1 MSRTHAIKTDV
12 FLGSILFTTLLLLLA
27 YGVLRWMEVDPGS
40 IKNWIVGLLVLW
52 WLVLVVR
59 LPWDLY
65 FTTRELMFDTR
76 QSKEKGMNVSESD
89 LAYVE
94 RWATLSL
101 ILAIALHV
109 ITSIGLAFLQYFGVS
124 ELGYYA
130 SGAALL
136 LMGFRPA
143 GRAYDYLVGR
153 LGNIGHEIM
162 YPRDDVA
169 LLKSKIEDLQSKVK
183 ALEDHLN
190 LEEEHSWAATIVSD
204 NTARDA
210 RLSELQANVESYQQK
225 NEEEHQLLAKQAEAA
240 TEKIAGGAQVVNHV
254 RELVRFF
261 KDA

>member
-1 MSRTHAIKTDV
+1 MSRTHAIKTGV
-12 FLGSILFTTLLLLLA
+12 FFGSILFTTLLLLLA
-27 YGVLRWMEVDPGS
+27 YGILRWMDIDPGS

-65 FTTRELMFDTR
+65 FTTRELLFNTR
-76 QSKEKGMNVSESD
+76 QSKEKGMSVSQSD

-94 RWATLSL
+94 RWAKLSL
-101 ILAIALHV
+101 MLAIALHV
-109 ITSIGLAFLQYFGVS
+109 ITSIGLAFLQYVGVS

-130 SGAALL
+130 SGTALL

-153 LGNIGHEIM
+153 LGNIGHEIL

-169 LLKSKIEDLQSKVK
+169 LLKSKIDDLQYKVK
-183 ALEDHLN
+183 ALEDRLDV
-190 LEEEHSWAATIVSD
+190 EVEHSWAATIVSD
-204 NTARDA
+204 NQVRDL
-210 RLSELQANVESYQQK
+210 RLSELQANLESFQHK
-225 NEEEHQLLAKQAEAA
+225 NEEDHQLLAKQAEAA